1 MTRIFLP
8 GMVERKHGRII
19 SICSVTAMN
28 SFPFG
33 VVYTATKWGVDG
45 FMNALF
51 DELCAL
57 DLEDF
62 IKLTTIY
69 PDFVSSR
76 KELDNALDALKF
88 VFNRLTPQRV
98 ADETVE
104 AIKNEKR
111 QKVITDGILGHMI
124 LQ

>member
-1 MTRIFLP
+1 MI
-8 GMVERKHGRII
+8 ERKHGKIV
-19 SICSVTAMN
+19 SICSISAIN
-28 SFPFG
+28 SLSFG
-33 VVYTATKWGVDG
+33 IVYTASKWGVDG

-57 DLEDF
+57 DLEDC

-76 KELDNALDALKF
+76 KELDNVLDALKF
-88 VFNRLTPQRV
+88 EFNRLTPQRV
-98 ADETVE
+98 ANETVE

-111 QKVITDGILGHMI
+111 LKVISDGTLGHMI
-124 LQ
+124 FQ